1 MLANRSPPA
10 VGAARRR
17 GGARERALLYIAP
30 GRPPLVALAAAHA
43 EAKGVPCITAALPV
57 LHGARMWRRA
67 RGGGGGGASAA
78 VATGRGVPQ
87 QVRRDVDR
95 RKQQLR
101 LDIPATNTI
110 ALQIPRVPLE
120 TPLGIHRRRWRG
132 PRLCAARCIVRCQE
146 TIAVRRGGSAWKHSV
161 ASRMLRVRALV
172 DVVQTSNVRSAVRNN
187 LRSQP
192 RRSTPHAPHSTALQW
207 TLRSTHSTP

>member
-1 MLANRSPPA
+1 
-10 VGAARRR
+10 V
-17 GGARERALLYIAP
+17 
-30 GRPPLVALAAAHA
+30 
-43 EAKGVPCITAALPV
+43 
-57 LHGARMWRRA
+57 RRA
-67 RGGGGGGASAA
+67 SRQRFPCCMVHACGSVRGGGGGGGAFCGSCN
-78 VATGRGVPQ
+78 GRGGVPQ

-120 TPLGIHRRRWRG
+120 TPLGIHRRCWRG

-172 DVVQTSNVRSAVRNN
+172 NVVQTSNVRSAVRNN
-187 LRSQP
+187 LRRRLYSQP

-207 TLRSTHSTP
+207 TLRSTHSTPQRTPSTNSTPQRTSSTNSTP